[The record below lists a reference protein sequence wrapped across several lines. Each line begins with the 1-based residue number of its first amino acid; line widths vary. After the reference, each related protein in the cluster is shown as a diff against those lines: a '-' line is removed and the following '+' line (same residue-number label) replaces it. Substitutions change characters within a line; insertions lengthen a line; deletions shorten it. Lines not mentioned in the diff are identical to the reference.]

1 MFFILKGKVD
11 VLIKGKQ
18 ITTLT
23 KGQAL
28 GEMALFGSEL
38 SVRNASAK
46 CITTVS
52 LGILK
57 L

>member
-11 VLIKGKQ
+11 VLIKGKR

-28 GEMALFGSEL
+28 GEMALFGS
-38 SVRNASAK
+38 
-46 CITTVS
+46 
-52 LGILK
+52 
-57 L
+57 